1 MFSSRNVAHWG
12 CVGRRSSLL
21 QNSAGTAN
29 CSWSKPLAAA
39 GRGFPIALAL
49 KGVNLHSEVK
59 PAEGAGETA
68 TSARSRRP
76 RGTIVLK
83 PERCKGCGFCI
94 AFCPPKVLAF
104 SAAFNT
110 LGYHP
115 PELIR
120 PEGCTGCDLCGLYCP
135 DFAIYGVM
143 LKDSTAPP
151 ADAVR
156 AEEAA

>member
-1 MFSSRNVAHWG
+1 M
-12 CVGRRSSLL
+12 SLH
-21 QNSAGTAN
+21 AEA
-29 CSWSKPLAAA
+29 KP
-39 GRGFPIALAL
+39 
-49 KGVNLHSEVK
+49 SD
-59 PAEGAGETA
+59 GAPERAA
-68 TSARSRRP
+68 TSRSRRP

-94 AFCPPKVLAF
+94 AFCPPRVLAF
-104 SAAFNT
+104 SAGFNV

-135 DFAIYGVM
+135 DFAIYGIM
-143 LKDSTAPP
+143 LKDSTAQP

-156 AEEAA
+156 VEESA